1 MSKFAEPQ
9 SVEPLVRG
17 LLGGIDVAGGP
28 TDEQVAVLRSFS
40 THLFGRPDLDP
51 ATLIPLGP
59 EQTAS
64 ELADDAAA
72 RRHFHWLHVALEACR
87 HPQEVEQVRAVEA
100 YAQALH
106 VDGADL
112 ALFRTLVD
120 DGTVRAAADYKRFGM
135 GMLPRRGEAALEAGL
150 PSADEADPALV
161 ARLEAFADMPDDS
174 LGRAYLAFYERFG
187 LTLPGSDAS
196 ILNNFFVS
204 HDMTHVISGISTT
217 AVVIHHPRGR
227 VRDAEHDFGRAGGGP
242 RPTGGD
248 RSPRSGARA
257 RRGLHIRL
265 RSGRSPGA
273 GAPTA
278 RRGAGAIRR
287 SGPGQPGG
295 RPPLLVIQHYASGTS
310 AGGGC
315 RRPTRSAPI
324 PAITTR
330 TTPTN

>member
-1 MSKFAEPQ
+1 MSTFAEPQ
-9 SVEPLVRG
+9 SVEAVIRG

-28 TDEQVAVLRSFS
+28 TDEQLAVLRSFS

-51 ATLIPLGP
+51 STLIPLGP

-64 ELADDAAA
+64 MLADDAAA

-100 YAQALH
+100 YANALH
-106 VDGADL
+106 VEGADI

-135 GMLPRRGEAALEAGL
+135 GMLPRRGEAALAAGL

-174 LGRAYLAFYERFG
+174 LGRAYLSFYEEFG
-187 LTLPGSDAS
+187 LTLPGSEAS

-217 AVVIHHPRGR
+217 APGEVALGAFQMAMDDNDVNVSAMLSSFIIHEAGFGTPSTIPVAQEAVLVRPGAIDLLGQELARG
-227 VRDAEHDFGRAGGGP
+227 AACTSDFALVDHLVLAP
-242 RPTGGD
+242 LPLEEV
-248 RSPRSGARA
+248 RA
-257 RRGLHIRL
+257 RFGVQ
-265 RSGRSPGA
+265 
-273 GAPTA
+273 APVNPED
-278 RRGAGAIRR
+278 G
-287 SGPGQPGG
+287 
-295 RPPLLVIQHYASGTS
+295 HHWW
-310 AGGGC
+310 
-315 RRPTRSAPI
+315 
-324 PAITTR
+324 
-330 TTPTN
+330 